1 MPEKKQDW
9 SPLHYQ
15 MDKDFSQ
22 SMFTVWVNPLEPS
35 ISHYEPVLQTWNPL
49 FEPKSE
55 KVIVALP
62 MERAVVNKDNHHL
75 LKELD
80 LFHKVPSRKVFFC
93 GSYAAPGVP
102 LLESAVR
109 SAIKVIR
116 HLGFDQSMRGP
127 LKIHNH
133 GALEINSTSL
143 AA

>member
-1 MPEKKQDW
+1 MPERKQDW

-22 SMFTVWVNPLEPS
+22 SMFSVWVNPLEPT
-35 ISHYEPVLQTWNPL
+35 ISHHEPVVQTWNPL

-55 KVIVALP
+55 KVIVAAP
-62 MERAVVNKDNHHL
+62 MERAVVNQDNHYL

-80 LFHKVPSRKVFFC
+80 LLHKLPSRKVFFC

-109 SAIKVIR
+109 SSIKVIR
-116 HLGFDQSMRGP
+116 HLGFNPYMRGP
-127 LKIHNH
+127 LKIPDH
-133 GALEINSTSL
+133 ADLKENSTYL